1 MDDRSVMHAMGLDD
15 AYHVERVLA
24 QRNGCVTELVTLNG
38 AGPYVRRRVPA
49 DRVDR
54 ATWAALASCESK
66 RLPRVIATYEMPD
79 SFTVITEYIPG
90 ETLER
95 LIERE
100 GPIAADGAA
109 RIMDQLCD
117 AVEELHAHGVV
128 HRDIAPGNVIVNENG
143 AHLIDPGI
151 ARLPSA
157 GARRDTTVLGTHGFA
172 APEQYGFAQTD
183 ARSDVYALGKLLEY
197 ALAGE
202 AAGDAPQGTKKDAK
216 KDAEETA
223 KEGAVE
229 NQRGVSPRLR
239 EVIER
244 ACAFEPSARY
254 QDVAAFRKA
263 LDAAIGGTNTP
274 AREAGQRKE
283 RGIKAAQ
290 EQADVGAHPWT
301 RSAVA
306 IALPV
311 VAIGG
316 IASFLTWQAGLGK
329 GEGEGGS
336 IAANG
341 SGAPEPLAGEIQD
354 AASAY
359 APTSTS
365 GDAVTPEILDTGW
378 SVNTGTYADCAG
390 AAKNPDPSHAIDSPS
405 VRVTGKDES
414 GAVLFTDT
422 LPLPPMAP
430 GETVYFAG
438 SVGGADEI
446 PRAVEFQ
453 AAPSETTGDVEYLR
467 KPTFEVT
474 GARVGKGSLDG
485 LTSFTGTTV
494 AQGSYDALTWTS
506 ASACVILR
514 DDAGRIVYG
523 WTAYIDIPE
532 PGRETPF
539 QIEAW
544 NVPAYKAYEIH
555 VQALM

>member
-1 MDDRSVMHAMGLDD
+1 MGIDD
-15 AYHVERVLA
+15 AYRVERVLA
-24 QRNGCVTELVTLNG
+24 RRNGCVTELVTLNG
-38 AGPYVRRRVPA
+38 AGPYVRRRIPA
-49 DRVDR
+49 DHADR
-54 ATWAALASCESK
+54 ATWAALASCESE
-66 RLPRVIATYEMPD
+66 RLPHVIATYEMPD

-90 ETLER
+90 ETLEQLVR
-95 LIERE
+95 RG
-100 GPIAADGAA
+100 GPLTADRAAHIIAQVCEAA
-109 RIMDQLCD
+109 S
-117 AVEELHAHGVV
+117 ELHAHGVV
-128 HRDIAPGNVIVNENG
+128 HRDIAPGNVIVNGNG
-143 AHLIDPGI
+143 AYLIDPGI

-202 AAGDAPQGTKKDAK
+202 AGDAA
-216 KDAEETA
+216 A
-223 KEGAVE
+223 EGARSI
-229 NQRGVSPRLR
+229 NPRLR
-239 EVIER
+239 AVIDR

-263 LDAAIGGTNTP
+263 LDAAIGGANTP
-274 AREAGQRKE
+274 IRKTEQRKE
-283 RGIKAAQ
+283 QGIKAAQ
-290 EQADVGAHPWT
+290 EQADGGAHPWT
-301 RSAVA
+301 RRAVA
-306 IALPV
+306 VALPV

-316 IASFLTWQAGLGK
+316 IASFLTWQAGQGK
-329 GEGEGGS
+329 GEVEGGA

-341 SGAPEPLAGEIQD
+341 SGASEPMAGEAQD
-354 AASAY
+354 PASAY
-359 APTSTS
+359 APAPASD
-365 GDAVTPEILDTGW
+365 DAMTPEILESGW
-378 SVNTGTYADCAG
+378 SVNTGTHADCAG

-405 VRVTGKDES
+405 VRVTGRDAG

-446 PRAVEFQ
+446 PSAIEFQ
-453 AAPSETTGDVEYLR
+453 AEPSETTGDVEYLR

-474 GARVGKGSLDG
+474 GTRVGKGSLDG
-485 LTSFTGTTV
+485 LTSFTGTAV
-494 AQGSYDALTWTS
+494 AQGSYDASTWTS